1 MSMANIGGANHISQ
15 KGAGGNYYRSTGNM
29 TMRGMFAAHIDTEK
43 LYKTQE
49 AFAFVLEEMKAG
61 EIDVG
66 KLHIVGDNAV
76 KYAKQLLD
84 SQIYGYSTG
93 ALKNSIGYS
102 VVKNEDGR
110 QSLEI
115 YASAVNKQG
124 IPYGTFVEYGSHPR
138 GGATYVQPRPFLRPA
153 IEFARANTANNIQET
168 LKHIFEDITRGDYR
182 YTDMHFSD
190 KKEIRTMGNRAL
202 ATKSS
207 VRNTSNNK
215 SYGRPTRTSLDKL
228 GKNIQSHYNGREEG
242 ARYNGISKSIR
253 WKMFDSVY

>member
-1 MSMANIGGANHISQ
+1 MSTVNTSGVNHIAQ
-15 KGAGGNYYRSTGNM
+15 KGAGGSYYRSTGEM
-29 TMRGMFAAHIDTEK
+29 IMGGMFAAHLDMDR

-66 KLHIVGDNAV
+66 RLHTVGDNAV

-102 VVKNEDGR
+102 VVKNDNGK

-115 YASAVNKQG
+115 FASAVNKQG
-124 IPYGTFVEYGSHPR
+124 IPYGTFFEYGSHPR

-153 IEFARANTANNIQET
+153 IEFARANTTNNIQET
-168 LKHIFEDITRGDYR
+168 LKHIFEDIARGDYR
-182 YTDMHFSD
+182 YANMHFSD
-190 KKEIRTMGNRAL
+190 KKETRIMGNRAL

-215 SYGRPTRTSLDKL
+215 AYGRPTRTSLDKL
-228 GKNIQSHYNGREEG
+228 GKNIQSHYNGRGEG
-242 ARYNGISKSIR
+242 ARYNGVSESIR

>member
-1 MSMANIGGANHISQ
+1 MSMANMGGVNHISQ

-29 TMRGMFAAHIDTEK
+29 TMGGMFAAHIDADR
-43 LYKTQE
+43 LFKTQE

-66 KLHIVGDNAV
+66 KLDIVGDNAV
-76 KYAKQLLD
+76 KYARQLLD

-102 VVKNEDGR
+102 VVKNESGK

-153 IEFARANTANNIQET
+153 IEFARANTVNNIQET

-182 YTDMHFSD
+182 YTNMHFSD

-228 GKNIQSHYNGREEG
+228 GKSIQSHYNGRGEG
-242 ARYNGISKSIR
+242 TRYNGISHSIQ
-253 WKMFDSVY
+253 WKMYDDVY